1 MEELLKSAKDGNIDA
16 YTELFF
22 LLKKDLEKV
31 ASIILKDKDYIDDII
46 QNVYYKA
53 YENLGKLYND
63 NKFKSW
69 IFTILRNECINA
81 NRRISRYQSEAD
93 FSEIEEYVSD
103 SSAYNLSSKISFE
116 DMIKKLTKEE
126 QKLLRMKY
134 EEALSNIE
142 IAEELGMPYN
152 TVKSKILRA
161 IKKITLILL
170 ILIMISGFTV
180 LATFIIKQIKAHF
193 TTSLKAID
201 TAVENGYVQEID
213 SDFVYDNGIGI
224 KVDAIVLDDKNLDI
238 SFVYDI
244 QDKEKYGEI
253 SGIGIEDYQI
263 LSKDKVLFDSMIIED
278 DLTQYTI
285 QNLELYKK
293 SENEYTNSIL
303 FSSKNNFPK
312 LESILIKI
320 KSIYI
325 KSNETII
332 YINGKWDLQFNIIE
346 KLNERKTEKYIME
359 ENAYV
364 KNYKIILMETSF
376 NLDINFNIDI
386 DIKNIEKI
394 VLFNENNIKIYYDN
408 CNYNKNNKHLNI
420 TFDLGKYNENI
431 NELILE
437 IPRENNENII
447 LKFRGDG

>member
-1 MEELLKSAKDGNIDA
+1 MFITKHTKI
-16 YTELFF
+16 
-22 LLKKDLEKV
+22 
-31 ASIILKDKDYIDDII
+31 
-46 QNVYYKA
+46 
-53 YENLGKLYND
+53 YND

-253 SGIGIEDYQI
+253 SGIGLEDYSI
-263 LSKDKVLFDSMIIED
+263 LINNEIVYDYICIENT
-278 DLTQYTI
+278 LTQYTM
-285 QNLELYKK
+285 QNVEHFNKLDNVYR
-293 SENEYTNSIL
+293 NSIL

-312 LESILIKI
+312 SENIGIKV
-320 KSIYI
+320 KSVYL
-325 KSNETII
+325 KNQGKRN

-346 KLNERKTEKYIME
+346 KLNERKSEKYIMD
-359 ENAYV
+359 ENEYV
-364 KNYKIILMETSF
+364 EKYKIFLMETSL
-376 NLDINFNIDI
+376 NLDIDFNIEI
-386 DIKNIEKI
+386 DIKNIEEI

-408 CNYNKNNKHLNI
+408 CNYNKNNNHLTI
-420 TFDLGKYNENI
+420 TFDIGKYIENI
-431 NELILE
+431 SDLTLE
-437 IPRENNENII
+437 IPRKNNENII
-447 LKFRGDG
+447 IKFRGSRVTPTPP